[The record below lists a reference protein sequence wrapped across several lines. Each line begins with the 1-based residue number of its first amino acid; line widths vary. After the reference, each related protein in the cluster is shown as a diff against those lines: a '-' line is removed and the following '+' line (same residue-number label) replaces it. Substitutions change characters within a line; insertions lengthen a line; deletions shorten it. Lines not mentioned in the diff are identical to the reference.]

1 MIEPGIDKRVKVSQ
15 IIQGQLPSYVAIE
28 NPKSID
34 FLKQYYLSQ
43 DSQGLPADIIDNLD
57 QYLKFD
63 SLTPEVVSGTTTLT
77 ADVSDD
83 DSIFNVESTKGY
95 PNTNG
100 LFKVGDEII
109 YYTGSTSNS
118 FTGCVRGFSG
128 ITDYSSGEVVF
139 NKTSAESHSSGDT
152 VSNLNVLF
160 LREFFKSLKVLFAP
174 GFEDESF
181 NSDLNVNN
189 FVKNLRS
196 FYQSKGTNESFNI
209 LMSCLFGE
217 NATVRNNSESL
228 FSSSESEF
236 RRRLFLVAEKV
247 SGGDP
252 LLLSGQTLS
261 QDNNSNSLVINGAS
275 APISEVEY
283 TNRDGKDYYNIYLF
297 QKYLDPSPGFEGE
310 FSITPSTRCIGEV
323 SIGDNVISV
332 DTTIGFPKSGLLV
345 SGNNVITYTDKTINQ
360 FLNCSGIERTILS
373 GDDVRTNDVIYGY
386 TRGDNEKV
394 ELRLTGTIS
403 NFEPIAGERIANT
416 NLGDDFR
423 TKSIGRKII
432 NPDENKTVIENTFN
446 SWKYNT
452 ASRIQ
457 ISSFAGS
464 VFVLGIDIDKAYLR
478 NGDVV
483 EVVQR
488 GTNIVPV
495 SEATVS
501 ITGDNEVVL
510 SGTGISD
517 LNTGISYDIRRK
529 LKKASS
535 SGIELQYGNDKITSN
550 ILNTYITKD
559 SSEIFVASNS
569 LPDYEISLDTIKR
582 TIPVASVDSGSI
594 QDLNSYGTYNILS
607 FSDTVPFITG
617 DEIVYIAGTAE
628 TPISGLEF
636 GRNYFVEVLSPANK
650 IRLYVA
656 RSFIQV
662 SQNIKINEP
671 IDEDTGSHS
680 FIAASQYNKK
690 IRGQKLL
697 KKFSLERSFD
707 TGSEIN
713 TIPGPT
719 GMLINGVEV
728 VNYKVEDKIYYGP
741 LEEITLFNGG
751 GGYDVVNPPK
761 LNITGSSSTTGTNA
775 ITNLA
780 VTGVLKDV
788 LIDPQDFNINK
799 INSISIVGG
808 NGTGAEV
815 EPIVI
820 DYFRQVGFNGKYTE
834 SGGGVSIYED
844 TIETINN
851 HNFKD
856 GEPIVYSSN
865 GNPSIPI
872 TGFGQT
878 TLTGNFLETG
888 GVYYAEV
895 IDSLTFRLYETVSDF
910 NGGINT
916 VGFST
921 GSTSGGKHIFTLQE
935 STKKLTGVNVL
946 NPGSGYSNR
955 EVAIKTTGVSTVTN
969 SLEFTSHGYETG
981 ELVTYSTTGDN
992 IVGLNTDNQ
1001 YFIIKI
1007 NNNNFRLSDAGIGGT
1022 DTSDFNRRLV
1032 QKFSGIG
1039 TGLHVFNYQPIEVE
1053 INASIANTVGVI
1065 TGTPIVTGEIVDVLL
1080 YEKGTDYG
1088 SKILNFEK
1096 RPGINVLNGNDVE
1109 FQPLIIDGQIIDIL
1123 VTRFGENYFSPPDII
1138 ITSESGFGAV
1148 GRAVINDV
1156 GNVIDAIVLNSG
1168 SKYDAGDTFIT
1179 GVSRGSNA
1187 TFNSKVRGLSLN
1199 NRSRFPEY
1207 NGETV
1212 FDKGENELQYGVIG
1226 YNQNLKNSFEDTN
1239 ENAHSPLIGYAYDGN
1254 PIYGSYGYTDANN
1267 STSLIKE
1274 IKSGY
1279 ELDVSQVVNRPSGFP
1294 AGIFVEDYSFK
1305 GTGDLDDH
1313 NGRFSKTPEYPNG
1326 VYAYYATIEN
1336 DPGTGDIISSFP
1348 YFVGNTYRSTLVRE
1362 NIAGSEVEINQDFD
1376 FNNNGLIR
1384 NTFPY
1389 NVSELFA
1396 NYDFFTQPYQT
1407 ELQRVIVKSKFNGGI
1422 DNIGIVS
1429 FGSDYKVGDN
1439 IVFDD
1444 EGTGGGASAEVLEL
1458 IGKDVESITKEVLS
1472 YENFTFERLN
1482 GNQVVG
1488 YISTYHDLEATN
1500 IINISGLSTFVAGL
1514 GGNKTIGVPA
1524 DDFKMLT
1531 NMPAEAV
1538 GGMATDIPVA
1548 PIPEFLRPNT
1558 DILIGDET
1566 LTILNVFDSKNVFD
1580 NFRGVVRAVRGISGS
1595 GHTVGTAITSKANR
1609 IIFNYSGE
1617 NLNSKA
1623 DTVYYFNPTEV
1634 IGFGTEVGVSTVR
1647 DYELLGVT
1655 TTRDIPTQSIYIQDH
1670 IFKNNQKVDFV
1681 KTSSGNP
1688 VSVSTVSAG
1697 STFNLPDS
1705 GDIQTVYITNKS
1717 KNNIGIKTTL
1727 DSDELFFSNCD
1738 SESYEYYITS
1748 INNKITGNI
1757 DRLTA
1762 RVSTASSHGL
1772 QVGDSVNFT
1781 LKSDLSVGIGTST
1794 SVKVLF
1800 EDFIQNITVDPIGFT
1815 STSVGLTSSR
1825 ILVNSH
1831 GLVTGDLIFYDA
1843 DELPAGIETG
1853 KYFVFSGDPD
1863 SFSLAE
1869 TKSDIT
1875 GDTLNLIEF
1884 TSVGGT
1890 SHTISKVNP
1899 QIPVIKNNDLVFDVS
1914 DSSLSGYNFKIYYDQ
1929 EYRNRIVGTGQSTV
1943 FEVETDGAIGI
1954 GTTTATITVKFNEYL
1969 PNQLYYNVEELS
1981 TDTLIEPD
1989 SSVDNYSRILF
2000 SDSSYT
2006 NKSASVVGVASTSF
2020 LVNLR
2025 EEPKKDSYTLSECD
2039 VISYTTRSTTTS
2051 GGIAKSRIISKGS
2064 DYNITPGISTIT
2076 TESGSNAE
2084 LFAISKEIGILGATE
2099 VQKSGF
2105 DFSVDKTLKPI
2116 ADIPTYYELKRN
2128 KTLDTVK
2135 PSFGGK
2141 NYLSVPNLTLV
2152 ESTTGKQIDNASLI
2166 CSIDSGSINKVDIVS
2181 PGFGLAGVAHT
2192 VYALTGDNGLSIITA
2207 DSVNTGIVTFTVV
2220 TPILGFSTNP
2230 LRAGDEVFVDG
2241 IDEYSSDG
2249 LGFNSKDYKFNFFK
2263 VTSFNGGIVP
2273 STVTI
2278 DLSGISTN
2286 PGIAVTTVNFGTIIK
2301 RENYPIFNV
2310 TLKSATFID
2319 NESLI
2324 VVKGNNNVKT
2334 NLTVVYSDDLRL
2346 RTFGDYKL
2354 VIGDVIIGEVSGTRA
2369 TVETIDRYDGLYE
2382 VNFGSTIRYGW
2393 TDNRGFLNDD
2403 SQVVPDNNYYQKM
2416 AYSIKSPI
2424 EFDELIDPVNRLAHI
2439 SGTKNFADTQIQT
2452 VAVAATNFV
2461 DAGASTLV
2469 IDIFADADVTTINNF
2484 DFAVDT
2490 DIINSPSAI
2499 TNSIKFG
2506 NKKLTNYIECKTNRV
2521 LTIDDISSEF
2531 IDFENTVGNFKDIIS
2546 YSAGTGVSRFI
2557 IIVRDVVD
2565 RTSYEVHEIVVL
2577 VDGEPNTFILQKNRI
2592 KANPQVPVIDPEAE
2606 ITSLG
2611 EIDSLY
2617 DDVSATVKIRFT
2629 PSNPLKTYD
2638 IKAFRQVFD
2647 SRTSGIGSVTIG
2659 DTVIFGSTNTV
2670 GVGTTT
2676 SIVDLGIGD
2685 FNSAFAYVEITN
2697 QINSERDY
2705 AEVTILHDGVNA
2717 YIGEFGFNTS
2727 DRLLSFNPIG
2737 TFGATLVS
2745 DVLNLNYTN
2754 NSSNSTLVKASIV
2767 GFKTTNVGLRSE
2779 FFKLETQEGGSE
2791 RTARLESN
2799 VIEEVA
2805 AGYGITVVGIST
2817 LNDRLAKSVIRV
2829 SSGNTQ
2835 SLSQVMFTQDFGSIE
2850 TFVVEYPQLGINT
2863 AIGFG
2868 TFSSEYSG
2876 QFANLVFIPDSK
2888 FTGDTIRIEEFSEI
2902 VYIDQDTN
2910 ITSIPDFGFGTVI
2923 ENVFQSRY
2931 TPNAKL
2937 DFELEHEGFQIYA
2950 RRFNPQNSTVFDQ
2963 TTGNIFI
2970 ESHFLQD
2977 GQDIVYES
2985 GSTISGITSEAIGI
2999 GTTIAGGTEVTGDI
3013 FTNSKVVSSAST
3025 DQGLNIDDEF
3035 FGPGIGDGATI
3046 VSVGSTFRF
3055 FVGNSDGTN
3064 VITSIA
3070 NTSVLAIG
3078 DTIVEELT
3086 QTGFGTIT
3094 SIGINS
3100 IVVDNNVPVGVGS
3113 TYYSERLG
3121 IGISLSV
3128 VSTANTTSQVCFSG
3142 VTTDILPSNLFAI
3155 RIDNNNIKLA
3165 TKKDFALRG
3174 VGIEPTSTGSGND
3187 HLIDTTKKLEKSLI
3201 ILDGVVQAPISRTL
3215 VEYDIQVDAGI
3226 GRTFLPLTGISTL
3239 VPDYILK
3246 VDDELMNIQNVGLG
3260 TSSSGPISGVGTF
3273 NLVNVERGFVGTE
3286 EVTHTDGTRAIVHRG
3301 AYNIVESKVHFV
3313 DAPKGAGGDF
3323 ILDDRGLEFLR
3334 SDFSGRVYLKQDYTT
3349 NEIYDDISPS
3359 FTGIAKTFGLTVGGN
3374 YPVGLDTGSGSGV
3387 LFINGIHQGQT
3398 TDNNP
3403 SNVYEL
3409 NPSDTTVDVEFSG
3422 TKLISGDPYL
3432 SELDAIKNQLPVGG
3446 RIVSIASSG
3455 GTGIAPLVGAKVI
3468 AEVGTG
3474 GSITN
3479 ILGADTVGTYTTI
3492 TDFVYDGVSGIA
3504 TVTTAVA
3511 HGLVSSDFVSL
3522 RDIEFDCTSGYDSLV
3537 GVSTLD
3543 YDNVS
3548 GIMTVTTKTDHFLN
3562 KDMEVKF
3569 RDLKFECAK
3578 GFDNLLGVST
3588 ASYDHLSG
3596 IITVTTSS
3604 AHDLNRNMKVKFH
3617 DLKFECTKEFLPT
3630 VGIYTAD
3637 YDNVSGIITVSTI
3650 GDHKLNRNM
3659 KVKFYDL
3666 EMECQKGFDT
3676 QLGISSTEY
3685 DHVSGILTV
3694 TTSTNHLLN
3703 KGMSLRLADLEFACT
3718 EEHAGVTTTIFPD
3731 GTNGRIFNT
3740 VESALSATQ
3749 FTTQVGITT
3758 IPHIPIGGGT
3768 VETGITTTK
3777 FPSKAGIQYGITGF
3791 DYTESTGVGTI
3802 TVNRNHNITIGET
3815 VDIRNIEFTC
3825 AVEHAGVT
3833 TTTFPDGTQGFEY
3846 EVLSVPS
3853 ATELKVNV
3861 GISTIAHTYDSG
3873 GFVSGVKYLEGYT
3886 VTNVGS
3892 GTEFTA
3898 QIDTVGFA
3906 HTYVSGGLV
3915 QSGVTTNVFPSSEG
3929 KQFAIVNFEY
3939 TENSGSS
3946 IITLSGNHE
3955 ISVGTDVKLEDIEF
3969 ICSSEHA
3976 GVTTTI
3982 FPDGTQGDTFKVTG
3996 VGAST
4001 ININVGI
4008 STIAHTYSAHGI
4020 LSEVQYDE
4028 GFNVT
4033 KVNSTTEF
4041 EAQIPTVGFAHT
4053 YIAHS
4058 GGNVETG
4065 ITTNVFPS
4073 DLGIE
4078 WAISGFDYTEATGVS
4093 TIATRK
4099 THNITTGEFVRLKD
4113 IEFTCSSEHSGVTT
4127 TIFPDTII
4135 DEFEVLDVP
4144 SGTEIKINVGPST
4157 IAHTYSANGVAQGV
4171 KFVGGYKVGNVI
4183 DSKNFSVN
4191 ALPVGFAHTY
4201 VAHSGGVVETGF
4213 TTTRFPDNRGIPFA
4227 ISNFEYDK
4235 TTGFSTITTKKN
4247 YSGLAIGDVINLS
4260 GIAMTCLAYGNEIAI
4275 YDFDYTA
4282 STGVSTI
4289 LTADNHGLSD
4299 GDLVML
4305 RDIEFS
4311 CAAPHAGVTTTIFPD
4326 GTQGFYFNVNAGSS
4340 GTSIVT
4346 NVGISTIAHDY
4357 VSGTGKVRIGITT
4370 SIFPDGTQG
4379 SEFKIFG
4386 LPAPN
4391 QIITNVGVS
4400 TIDHIY
4406 DDHGIVHGIKTVGPY
4421 EIETIKTDTE
4431 FEVDVFKVGFAHT
4444 FVPNR
4449 RKGATVAEAAKFNYL
4464 TFGSGY
4470 FNAATVVVEEDGHSG
4485 SAATI
4490 ITTVGAGGSLSF
4502 TIEDGGTGYTDPT
4515 IQVSIPSY
4523 ANLPIEGISRLGIG
4537 ATTDTG
4543 KGVTVSLSVGPAG
4556 TTGIGTTTFAV
4567 KGFTLNNPGFAFL
4580 RGDLFRPVGLVTA
4593 VGVGTNYS
4601 EFTLEVLNVLNDTF
4615 SSWNFGQI
4623 DYIDSIRSLQ
4633 DGQRTR
4639 FPLKLNGNSLSFQRD
4654 ITDQQSVEIDLDA
4667 VLLIFVNGV
4676 VQVPKKDYFFEGG
4689 TSFNFNF
4696 TSPPRV
4702 EDDISLY
4709 FYRGTRGTDSALVTV
4724 YETVKPGDRVQMLR
4738 SISGDVQSQDTRTI
4752 FSIIDSTDIETN
4764 VYRQQG
4770 IDGDKFRPLN
4780 FTRQKKDVI
4789 ISEQVQY
4796 KVRDSLEAQIM
4807 PVGKVIGNFG
4817 SSDTEIFLDDA
4828 KFFQYEED
4836 ADGSNFGEIVCDAL
4850 IVDYND
4856 PVAAAVTAGV
4866 SVAGTITSLT
4876 INDGGSGYPD
4886 GDVSIR
4892 IANPPK
4898 VDNAKYGIVGVG
4910 TTAIAT
4916 ASASGGILTSVT
4928 ITNPG
4933 FGYTNTNLP
4942 LVIVATAAPVT
4953 ETIIDAP
4960 IILGYSGIITGIG
4973 TTTGVGGHPLAL
4985 KFQVDLSNS
4994 GQVSLFPT
5002 LLPGYPIVVKDTV
5015 TGTGVTSVDSS
5026 DSEIVGIGSTN
5037 VDNIYIIQE
5046 YFIEGTTG
5054 IITCNIKSDTD
5065 TIGIITTTGDDIGQ
5079 FSWGKLS
5086 DFTRGVSPI
5095 TLTVEGNTFDVGLTT
5110 YPSITR
5116 RGVGLR
5122 NTGNINK
5129 QVSS

>member
-77 ADVSDD
+77 ADVTAD
-83 DSIFNVESTKGY
+83 DSVFNVESTKGY

-139 NKTSAESHSSGDT
+139 KKTSAESHSSGDT

-181 NSDLNVNN
+181 DSDLNVNN

-252 LLLSGQTLS
+252 LLLSGQTLF

-283 TNRDGKDYYNIYLF
+283 TSRDGKDYYNIYLF

-310 FSITPSTRCIGEV
+310 FSITPSTRCIGGA
-323 SIGDNVISV
+323 SIGDNVVSV

-345 SGNNVITYTDKTINQ
+345 SGTNIITYTDKTINQ

-403 NFEPIAGERIANT
+403 NFEQIVGERIANT
-416 NLGDDFR
+416 NLGDEFR

-517 LNTGISYDIRRK
+517 LDTGISYDIRRK

-535 SGIELQYGNDKITSN
+535 SGIELQYGNDKINSN

-559 SSEIFVASNS
+559 NSEIYVASNS
-569 LPDYEISLDTIKR
+569 LPDYEIDLSTIKR
-582 TIPVASVDSGSI
+582 TIPVASIDSGSI
-594 QDLNSYGTYNILS
+594 QDLNSDGTYNIIS
-607 FSDTVPFITG
+607 FSDDVPFITG
-617 DEIVYIAGTAE
+617 DEIVYVAGTAE

-671 IDEDTGSHS
+671 IDEDTGSHD
-680 FIAASQYNKK
+680 FVAASQYNKT

-697 KKFSLERSFD
+697 KKFTLERSFD
-707 TGSEIN
+707 TGSETN

-741 LEEITLFNGG
+741 LDEISLFNGG
-751 GGYDVVNPPK
+751 SGYDVVNPPK

-775 ITNLA
+775 IANLA
-780 VTGVLKDV
+780 VTGTLKDI
-788 LIDPQDFNINK
+788 LIDPQDFNIDK
-799 INSISIVGG
+799 VNSISIVGG

-820 DYFRQVGFNGKYTE
+820 DYFRQVGFSGKYTE
-834 SGGGVSIYED
+834 AGGGVSIYGD
-844 TIETINN
+844 TIESIRN
-851 HNFKD
+851 HNFKN
-856 GEPIVYSSN
+856 GEAVVYSPN

-878 TLTGNFLETG
+878 NLTGNFLETG

-895 IDSLTFRLYETVSDF
+895 IDSLTFRLYETESDF

-946 NPGSGYSNR
+946 NSGSGYSNR

-969 SLEFTSHGYETG
+969 SLEFKSHGYETG

-1001 YFIIKI
+1001 YFVIKI
-1007 NNNNFRLSDAGIGGT
+1007 DNDNFRLSDAGIGGT
-1022 DTSDFNRRLV
+1022 DNSSFDRGLI

-1096 RPGINVLNGNDVE
+1096 RPGISVLNGKGAE
-1109 FQPLIIDGQIIDIL
+1109 FQPLIIDGEIIDIL
-1123 VTRFGENYFSPPDII
+1123 VTQIGENYFSPPDIV

-1148 GRAVINDV
+1148 GRAVINDI
-1156 GNVIDAIVLNSG
+1156 GNVIDVIVLSSG

-1179 GVSRGSNA
+1179 GVSRGINA

-1212 FDKGENELQYGVIG
+1212 FDKGENELQYGIIG

-1254 PIYGSYGYTDANN
+1254 PIYGSYGYTDPND

-1305 GTGDLDDH
+1305 GSGDLDNH

-1326 VYAYYATIEN
+1326 IYAYYATIEN
-1336 DPGTGDIISSFP
+1336 DPETGDIISSFP
-1348 YFVGNTYRSTLVRE
+1348 YFVGNTYRSTLLRE
-1362 NIAGSEVEINQDFD
+1362 NIAGSEVEITQDFD
-1376 FNNNGLIR
+1376 FNDNGLIR

-1389 NVSELFA
+1389 NVSEVFA

-1444 EGTGGGASAEVLEL
+1444 EGTGGGGASAEVLEL

-1500 IINISGLSTFVAGL
+1500 IINITGLSTFVAGL
-1514 GGNKTIGVPA
+1514 SGNKTIGVPA

-1566 LTILNVFDSKNVFD
+1566 LTVLNVFDSRNVFD
-1580 NFRGVVRAVRGISGS
+1580 NFRGVVRAIRGISGS

-1670 IFKNNQKVDFV
+1670 IFKNNQEVDFV

-1697 STFNLPDS
+1697 STFKLPES
-1705 GDIQTVYITNKS
+1705 GNSQTVYITNKG

-1738 SESYEYYITS
+1738 SDSYEYYITS
-1748 INNKITGNI
+1748 KNNKITGNV

-1781 LKSDLSVGIGTST
+1781 LRSNLTVGIGTST
-1794 SVKVLF
+1794 SVKVKF
-1800 EDFIQNITVDPIGFT
+1800 EDFIQNIVIDPIGFT

-1825 ILVNSH
+1825 ILINSH

-1899 QIPVIKNNDLVFDVS
+1899 QIPIVKNNNLVFDVS
-1914 DSSLSGYNFKIYYDQ
+1914 DSSLSGYDFKIYYDQ
-1929 EYRNRIVGTGQSTV
+1929 EYRNRIVGTGQSTI
-1943 FEVETDGAIGI
+1943 FEVETDGTIGI
-1954 GTTTATITVKFNEYL
+1954 GTTTATITIKFNEYL
-1969 PNQLYYNVEELS
+1969 PNQLFYNVEELS

-1989 SSVDNYSRILF
+1989 SSVNNYSRILF

-2006 NKSASVVGVASTSF
+2006 NKSSSVVGVASTSF

-2025 EEPKKDSYTLSECD
+2025 EEPEKDSYTLSECE
-2039 VISYTTRSTTTS
+2039 VISYTTRSTTAS
-2051 GGIAKSRIISKGS
+2051 GGIARSRIISKGS

-2116 ADIPTYYELKRN
+2116 ADIPAYYELKEN
-2128 KTLDTVK
+2128 KTLDTVQ
-2135 PSFGGK
+2135 PTFGGK
-2141 NYLSVPNLTLV
+2141 NYLSAPDLTLV
-2152 ESTTGKQIDNASLI
+2152 NSATGKQIDDASLI
-2166 CSIDSGSINKVDIVS
+2166 CSIDSGSINKVDIIS
-2181 PGFGLAGVAHT
+2181 PGSGLSGIAHT
-2192 VYALTGDNGLSIITA
+2192 VYALTGDNGLSVVTA

-2220 TPILGFSTNP
+2220 TPTLGFSTNP

-2241 IDEYSSDG
+2241 IDEYSGDG

-2286 PGIAVTTVNFGTIIK
+2286 PGIAVTNVNFGTIVK
-2301 RENYPIFNV
+2301 RENYPLFNV
-2310 TLKSATFID
+2310 TLKSATFIE

-2324 VVKGNNNVKT
+2324 VLRGSNKIKT
-2334 NLTVVYSDDLRL
+2334 VLTVVYSDDLRL
-2346 RTFGDYKL
+2346 KTFGDYKL
-2354 VIGDVIIGEVSGTRA
+2354 IVGDVIIGEVSGTRA
-2369 TVETIDRYDGLYE
+2369 TIETIDRYDGLYE
-2382 VNFGSTIRYGW
+2382 VDFGSTIRYGW

-2452 VAVAATNFV
+2452 VAVASTNFV
-2461 DAGASTLV
+2461 DDGASTLV
-2469 IDIFADADVTTINNF
+2469 IDVFADADVTTINNF

-2490 DIINSPSAI
+2490 DIVSAPSDI

-2521 LTIDDISSEF
+2521 LTIDDISSDF

-2557 IIVRDVVD
+2557 IIVRDIVD
-2565 RTSYEVHEIVVL
+2565 RTSYEVFEVVVL
-2577 VDGEPNTFILQKNRI
+2577 VDGQPNTFILQKNRI
-2592 KANPQVPVIDPEAE
+2592 KANPQIPVIEPEAE
-2606 ITSLG
+2606 KTALG

-2617 DDVSATVKIRFT
+2617 DDVDGTVKIRFT

-2647 SRTSGIGSVTIG
+2647 SRTSGIGSATIG

-2685 FNSAFAYVEITN
+2685 FNSAFAYVEITD

-2705 AEVTILHDGVNA
+2705 AEITILHDGVNA
-2717 YIGEFGFNTS
+2717 YIGEYGFNTS

-2737 TFGATLVS
+2737 TFGVNIVS
-2745 DVLNLNYTN
+2745 DVLSLNYTN

-2817 LNDRLAKSVIRV
+2817 LNDRLAKSIIRV

-2876 QFANLVFIPDSK
+2876 QFANLLFIPDSK

-2910 ITSIPDFGFGTVI
+2910 INSIPDFGFGTVI

-2937 DFELEHEGFQIYA
+2937 DFELEHNGFPIYA

-2977 GQDIVYES
+2977 GQDIVYEA
-2985 GSTISGITSEAIGI
+2985 GSTIPGITSEAIGI
-2999 GTTIAGGTEVTGDI
+2999 GTTVAGGTEVTGDI
-3013 FTNSKVVSSAST
+3013 FANSKVVSSAST
-3025 DQGLNIDDEF
+3025 DQGLTIDDEF

-3078 DTIVEELT
+3078 DTIVEEST

-3142 VTTDILPSNLFAI
+3142 LTTDILPTNLFAI

-3174 VGIEPTSTGSGND
+3174 VGIEPTSTGGGNN

-3226 GRTFLPLTGISTL
+3226 GRTFIPLTGISTL

-3273 NLVNVERGFVGTE
+3273 NLVNVERGFVGTD
-3286 EVTHTDGTRAIVHRG
+3286 EVNHTDGSRAIVHRG

-3323 ILDDRGLEFLR
+3323 ILDDRGLEYLR
-3334 SDFSGRVYLKQDYTT
+3334 SEFNGRVYLRQDYTT

-3359 FTGIAKTFGLTVGGN
+3359 FTGIAKTFALTVGGN

-3403 SNVYEL
+3403 GNVYEL
-3409 NPSDTTVDVEFSG
+3409 SPNDTTVDVEFSG

-3432 SELDAIKNQLPVGG
+3432 SDLDAIKNKLPVGG

-3479 ILGADTVGTYTTI
+3479 IVGVDTVGTYTTI

-3504 TVTTAVA
+3504 TVTTAAA

-3522 RDIEFDCTSGYDSLV
+3522 RNIELDCTSGYDSLV
-3537 GVSTLD
+3537 GISTID
-3543 YDNVS
+3543 YDHVS
-3548 GIMTVTTKTDHFLN
+3548 GIMTVTTTDDHYLN
-3562 KDMEVKF
+3562 KDMRVKF
-3569 RDLKFECAK
+3569 NDLQMICPA
-3578 GFDNLLGVST
+3578 G
-3588 ASYDHLSG
+3588 SYNKRVG
-3596 IITVTTSS
+3596 VTTF
-3604 AHDLNRNMKVKFH
+3604 DYNNV
-3617 DLKFECTKEFLPT
+3617 
-3630 VGIYTAD
+3630 VGIMTITTD
-3637 YDNVSGIITVSTI
+3637 LVHGLNVGMQV
-3650 GDHKLNRNM
+3650 KLER
-3659 KVKFYDL
+3659 F
-3666 EMECQKGFDT
+3666 
-3676 QLGISSTEY
+3676 
-3685 DHVSGILTV
+3685 
-3694 TTSTNHLLN
+3694 
-3703 KGMSLRLADLEFACT
+3703 EFACSD
-3718 EEHAGVTTTIFPD
+3718 EHAGVTTTFFPD
-3731 GTNGRIFNT
+3731 GTNGRFFN
-3740 VESALSATQ
+3740 
-3749 FTTQVGITT
+3749 I
-3758 IPHIPIGGGT
+3758 
-3768 VETGITTTK
+3768 
-3777 FPSKAGIQYGITGF
+3777 
-3791 DYTESTGVGTI
+3791 
-3802 TVNRNHNITIGET
+3802 
-3815 VDIRNIEFTC
+3815 
-3825 AVEHAGVT
+3825 
-3833 TTTFPDGTQGFEY
+3833 
-3846 EVLSVPS
+3846 
-3853 ATELKVNV
+3853 
-3861 GISTIAHTYDSG
+3861 
-3873 GFVSGVKYLEGYT
+3873 
-3886 VTNVGS
+3886 
-3892 GTEFTA
+3892 
-3898 QIDTVGFA
+3898 
-3906 HTYVSGGLV
+3906 
-3915 QSGVTTNVFPSSEG
+3915 
-3929 KQFAIVNFEY
+3929 
-3939 TENSGSS
+3939 
-3946 IITLSGNHE
+3946 
-3955 ISVGTDVKLEDIEF
+3955 
-3969 ICSSEHA
+3969 
-3976 GVTTTI
+3976 
-3982 FPDGTQGDTFKVTG
+3982 
-3996 VGAST
+3996 
-4001 ININVGI
+4001 
-4008 STIAHTYSAHGI
+4008 
-4020 LSEVQYDE
+4020 
-4028 GFNVT
+4028 VT
-4033 KVNSTTEF
+4033 KRNSTTEF
-4041 EAQIPTVGFAHT
+4041 ETQVGVSTIPHIPTGTSEA
-4053 YIAHS
+4053 A
-4058 GGNVETG
+4058 VEIG
-4065 ITTNVFPS
+4065 VTTDRFPS
-4073 DLGIE
+4073 DLGIQ
-4078 WAISGFDYTEATGVS
+4078 WGISGFDYTESSGVG
-4093 TIATRK
+4093 T
-4099 THNITTGEFVRLKD
+4099 ITTKGSHGIGIGSFVRLANL
-4113 IEFTCSSEHSGVTT
+4113 EFTCDSEHSGVTT
-4127 TIFPDTII
+4127 TIFPDTVI
-4135 DEFEVLDVP
+4135 DEFEVTGSTATTLTV
-4144 SGTEIKINVGPST
+4144 NVGIST
-4157 IAHTYSANGVAQGV
+4157 IAHTYVDHTGYLNRVTYADSYLVDSIVGPTT
-4171 KFVGGYKVGNVI
+4171 FVTNV
-4183 DSKNFSVN
+4183 N
-4191 ALPVGFAHTY
+4191 PVGFAHTY
-4201 VAHSGGVVETGF
+4201 IGSGNVETGF

-4235 TTGFSTITTKKN
+4235 STGFSTITTKKN
-4247 YSGLAIGDVINLS
+4247 HSGLAVGDQIHLS
-4260 GIAMTCLAYGNEIAI
+4260 GIAFTCPGGSGI
-4275 YDFDYTA
+4275 
-4282 STGVSTI
+4282 
-4289 LTADNHGLSD
+4289 
-4299 GDLVML
+4299 
-4305 RDIEFS
+4305 
-4311 CAAPHAGVTTTIFPD
+4311 TTTIFPD
-4326 GTQGFYFNVNAGSS
+4326 GTQGNIFKIFGLPEDNK
-4340 GTSIVT
+4340 IVT
-4346 NVGISTIAHDY
+4346 NVGISTIVH
-4357 VSGTGKVRIGITT
+4357 T
-4370 SIFPDGTQG
+4370 
-4379 SEFKIFG
+4379 
-4386 LPAPN
+4386 
-4391 QIITNVGVS
+4391 
-4400 TIDHIY
+4400 Y
-4406 DDHGIVHGIKTVGPY
+4406 DDHGIVYGIKTVGPY

-4470 FNAATVVVEEDGHSG
+4470 FNTATVEVEEDGHSV

-4490 ITTVGAGGSLSF
+4490 TATVGAGGSLSF

-4515 IQVSIPSY
+4515 VQVSIPSY
-4523 ANLPIEGISRLGIG
+4523 ANLPIEGVSRLGTG
-4537 ATTDTG
+4537 ATTDSG
-4543 KGVTVSLSVGPAG
+4543 KGVTVSLNVGPAG

-4567 KGFTLNNPGFAFL
+4567 QGFTLNNPGFAFL

-4593 VGVGTNYS
+4593 AEVGTNYS
-4601 EFTLEVLNVLNDTF
+4601 EFRLEVLNVLNDTF

-4623 DYIDSIRSLQ
+4623 DYIDSIKSLQ

-4639 FPLKLNGNSLSFQRD
+4639 FPLNLNGNGLSFQRD

-4696 TSPPRV
+4696 TSAPRA
-4702 EDDISLY
+4702 EDEISIY

-4724 YETVKPGDRVQMLR
+4724 YETVKPGDRVEMLR
-4738 SISGDVQSQDTRTI
+4738 ALDGTIPSQDKRTI

-4807 PVGKVIGNFG
+4807 PVGKVIGNFS

-4866 SVAGTITSLT
+4866 SAAGTITSLT

-4910 TTAIAT
+4910 TTATAT
-4916 ASASGGILTSVT
+4916 ASASGGVLTSVT

-4953 ETIIDAP
+4953 ETITDAP

-4985 KFQVDLSNS
+4985 KFNVDLSDS
-4994 GQVSLFPT
+4994 GPVSLFPT
-5002 LLPGYPIVVKDTV
+5002 LLPGYPIVVKNTV

-5026 DSEIVGIGSTN
+5026 DSEVVGVGSTQ
-5037 VDNIYIIQE
+5037 VDNIYIVQE
-5046 YFIEGTTG
+5046 YFIEGNTG

-5065 TIGIITTTGDDIGQ
+5065 TTGIITTTGDDIGQ

-5086 DFTRGVSPI
+5086 EFTRGDSPI
-5095 TLTVEGNTFDVGLTT
+5095 TLTVEGNAFDVGLTT

-5129 QVSS
+5129 QVQA